1 MDIINNNKNKV
12 YNYLSDNTIK
22 YTLNSLNKGQNDIFK
37 LLSAI
42 AHKRYNIEYVLSKL
56 FPQLEL
62 DSNLDKFGRCRSN
75 KGNHGRNFVFRK
87 IDYSPFNFLV
97 ENDHIEC
104 LITPI
109 YKKYSHYDDI
119 IKHKCVYYNSYIT
132 NEPIHQLLYKYD
144 VRGYTTI
151 YNNLELTT
159 FYYELNN
166 LLYAELDLIPMNKRY
181 LNTDINLYR
190 AIYHTNPKNHILI
203 LNEVNIELQNVL
215 NISLNKIDRIS
226 SIIKIYWWLSHAT
239 LYERGSCAITEILC
253 NSLLVYVNNNNIT
266 FISESGINL
275 DIEAMLTP
283 DPYLFIDN
291 FNKNI
296 KFRKMD
302 LKKYETIDIRN
313 YDNIIV
319 KQELYTQDLNNIFNI
334 DDLYISET
342 NTFKSIIK
350 EFDN

>member
-37 LLSAI
+37 ILSAI

-56 FPQLEL
+56 FPQLDL

-75 KGNHGRNFVFRK
+75 ESNYGRNFVFRK

-97 ENDHIEC
+97 EKNHIEC

-109 YKKYSHYDDI
+109 YKKYSHYDNM
-119 IKHKCVYYNSYIT
+119 IKQKCMYYNSYIT
-132 NEPIHQLLYKYD
+132 NEPILQLLYKYD

-151 YNNLELTT
+151 YNSLELTT

-166 LLYAELDLIPMNKRY
+166 LLYQELDLIPMNKRY

-190 AIYHTNPKNHILI
+190 AIYHTNSKNHILI

-253 NSLLVYVNNNNIT
+253 NSLLLFVNNNNIL
-266 FISESGINL
+266 FKSESGINL

-283 DPYLFIDN
+283 DPYSFIDN
-291 FNKNI
+291 FNKQI
-296 KFRKMD
+296 KFRKID
-302 LKKYETIDIRN
+302 SKKYETIDIRN
-313 YDNIIV
+313 YDNITV
-319 KQELYTQDLNNIFNI
+319 KQELYTQELKDIININNLYTSEI
-334 DDLYISET
+334 D
-342 NTFKSIIK
+342 TFQDIIK